1 MAKTYKKRS
10 IRKVKNVAHR
20 RAHTKRSSKRTT
32 KKMVDHVHP
41 LAKSEKIN
49 MTNKSNV
56 ILSNLDK
63 KKKGTLTDINYR
75 TFSQGLTYNI
85 R

>member
-1 MAKTYKKRS
+1 M
-10 IRKVKNVAHR
+10 RKVKSVARR
-20 RAHTKRSSKRTT
+20 RAHTTRSSKRTA
-32 KKMVDHVHP
+32 KKREDRLPP
-41 LAKSEKIN
+41 LVKSDKIN

-75 TFSQGLTYNI
+75 TFSQGVTYNI
-85 R
+85 H

>member
-1 MAKTYKKRS
+1 
-10 IRKVKNVAHR
+10 
-20 RAHTKRSSKRTT
+20 
-32 KKMVDHVHP
+32 MVDHVHP

-49 MTNKSNV
+49 MMNKSNV

>member
-1 MAKTYKKRS
+1 M
-10 IRKVKNVAHR
+10 RKVKSVARR
-20 RAHTKRSSKRTT
+20 RAHTKRSSKRTA
-32 KKMVDHVHP
+32 KKMDHVHP
-41 LAKSEKIN
+41 LVKSDKIN

>member
-10 IRKVKNVAHR
+10 IRKVKNVARR
-20 RAHTKRSSKRTT
+20 RARTKRASKQTT

-49 MTNKSNV
+49 MTNRSNV